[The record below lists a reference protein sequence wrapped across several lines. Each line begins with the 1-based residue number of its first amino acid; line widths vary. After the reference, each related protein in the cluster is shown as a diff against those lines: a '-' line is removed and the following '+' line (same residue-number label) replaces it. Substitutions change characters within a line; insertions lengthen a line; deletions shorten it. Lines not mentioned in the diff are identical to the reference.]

1 MYLGQ
6 LYRKVVK
13 PQQMSVIMSKH
24 ICVNRYAMSL
34 TFQVVM
40 LLYPNEQND

>member
-34 TFQVVM
+34 TYAPSSHAFIS
-40 LLYPNEQND
+40 